1 MEKYLPKRSRVFRWA
16 VGGLFLM
23 LGGLPWMAPLQAA
36 GVVGTGTPGSCTQ
49 AALTTA
55 LVGGGTV
62 TFNCGAAATTI
73 PVSTQ
78 IPITQDTVIKG
89 GGLITITGGFA
100 TRLFDVT
107 ASLTLNDIIL
117 DRFASQG
124 SGDGNGGAITS
135 TGTLVLDNVT
145 IQISKT
151 NFCGGAI
158 YSDGTL
164 IISNST
170 FDNNTAG
177 RDGGAICTGVSG
189 TNRLQVTNSGFTNNL
204 TNDPVFNLASGG
216 AIVVGGLIAE
226 ATIIDSF
233 FFNNSATYGGGLNVK
248 AGGTATLRTQNPANP
263 VTFLGNFANID
274 GGAIYNGG
282 ILAIYGAGLNANTVP
297 RNTSG
302 LGHGGAIANTGSLT
316 LHDSLLTLNKGRYGG
331 GLFVGYIPTAQ
342 ADVRRTTFG
351 GNEASEFG
359 GGLCTGDALSNTGA
373 KVTVTDSVFRNNT
386 AAVSGGGAYR
396 YNASLDISNSSFT
409 DNTALGVGATGNGGG
424 LFSGARIPDPTS
436 VNATSVTFS
445 GNTAG
450 SGQGGGIYTSG
461 SSVFKNLTIK
471 DNTNGLFNAGIVVA
485 THLGN
490 SVLENP
496 GHLNCDGGG
505 VAILSDGH
513 NLSTDTSCPVETNGT
528 PAQLGPRE
536 INANGIN
543 LTRYHPPLAGS
554 PLINGAANCPT
565 LDQRG
570 ASRPD
575 ACDIGAVEYGGLAW
589 FTYLPLIKK

>member
-204 TNDPVFNLASGG
+204 ANDPVFNLASGG

-543 LTRYHPPLAGS
+543 QTRFHLPLAGS

-570 ASRPD
+570 ATRPNV
-575 ACDIGAVEYGGLAW
+575 CDIGAVEYGGLALRH
-589 FTYLPLIKK
+589 FLPFIEK

>member
-1 MEKYLPKRSRVFRWA
+1 M
-16 VGGLFLM
+16 GGLFLV
-23 LGGLPWMAPLQAA
+23 LATIPWMASLQAA
-36 GVVGTGTPGSCTQ
+36 GAVGTGTPASCTQ

-55 LVGGGTV
+55 LTGGGTV
-62 TFNCGAAATTI
+62 TFNCGGAATTI
-73 PVSTQ
+73 PVNTQ
-78 IPITQDTVIKG
+78 IPITQDTVIEG

-100 TRLFDVT
+100 TRLFDVS

-124 SGDGNGGAITS
+124 SGGGNGGAIRS
-135 TGTLVLDNVT
+135 TGTVVLDNVT
-145 IQISKT
+145 IQFSLT

-170 FDNNTAG
+170 FDTNTAG

-189 TNRLQVTNSGFTNNL
+189 TNRLQVTNSGFTNNIAS
-204 TNDPVFNLASGG
+204 DPVFNLASGG
-216 AIVVGGLIAE
+216 AIVVGGPIAE

-233 FFNNSATYGGGLNVK
+233 FLSNSATYGGGLNVK
-248 AGGTATLRTQNPANP
+248 AGGTATLRTQNSANP
-263 VTFLGNFANID
+263 VTFLGNSATQD

-282 ILAIYGAGLNANTVP
+282 TLAIYGAGLNANTVP
-297 RNTSG
+297 QNTFGVLSR
-302 LGHGGAIANTGSLT
+302 GGAIANAGSLT
-316 LHDSLLTLNKGRYGG
+316 LHDSLLTLNKGRFGG
-331 GLFVGYIPTAQ
+331 GLFVGLIPTAQ

-373 KVTVTDSVFRNNT
+373 TVTVTDSVFRNNT
-386 AAVSGGGAYR
+386 AAVSGGGLYR
-396 YNASLDISNSSFT
+396 YNARLDISNSSFT
-409 DNTALGVGATGNGGG
+409 DNTAQGVGATGNGGG

-436 VNATSVTFS
+436 VTATSVTFS

-505 VAILSDGH
+505 VLILSDGH
-513 NLSTDTSCPVETNGT
+513 NLSTDLSCPLETNLT
-528 PAQLGPRE
+528 PPQPPQLGPRV

-543 LTRYHPPLAGS
+543 QTRFHLPLTGS
-554 PLINGAANCPT
+554 LLINAATGCPT

-570 ASRPD
+570 AARPD
-575 ACDIGAVEYGGLAW
+575 VCDIGAVEYGGLPW
-589 FTYLPLIKK
+589 FTYMPLIKK